1 MGISGWSS
9 DVCSSDLAWP
19 TSCLCSPR
27 RATGAEAGLEQ
38 GPQDPQPQQ
47 CLHGEQRV
55 ADLRRLERELAL
67 AALRHLEAVGPA
79 EGLGVLGG
87 FAVDAQLPTVG
98 VGRREE
104 DGRSEGQTS
113 ELPSLMRI
121 SYAV

>member
-38 GPQDPQPQQ
+38 GAQDPQPQQ
-47 CLHGEQRV
+47 CLHSEQRV

-87 FAVDAQLPTVG
+87 FTDRKRVVSGKSVSVG
-98 VGRREE
+98 VDLGGRRIIKKKKYTLTN
-104 DGRSEGQTS
+104 R
-113 ELPSLMRI
+113 
-121 SYAV
+121 